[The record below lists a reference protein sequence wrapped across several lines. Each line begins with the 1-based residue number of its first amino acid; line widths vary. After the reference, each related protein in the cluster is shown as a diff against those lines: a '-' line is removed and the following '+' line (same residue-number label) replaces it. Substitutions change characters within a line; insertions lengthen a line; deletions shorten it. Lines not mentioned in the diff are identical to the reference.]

1 MKYCPHCGAEYL
13 VGTVSLC
20 PVCGKSLPNPE
31 ASAEKKQ
38 KSKRWR
44 KKNKTDEHS
53 ENKIMPECQD
63 DPKDT
68 GYDGYYDDV
77 MPPDW
82 DQVKEGVDKDLVRN
96 IIALISCVALIMLMC
111 VALLYV
117 L

>member
-44 KKNKTDEHS
+44 KKNKPVEYS

-68 GYDGYYDDV
+68 GYDGYYNDV
-77 MPPDW
+77 MPRTGIRSR
-82 DQVKEGVDKDLVRN
+82 K
-96 IIALISCVALIMLMC
+96 
-111 VALLYV
+111 V
-117 L
+117 LTKTLSETSSH